1 MHINQITGVIL
12 AGGRGSRMGGI
23 DKGLQV
29 LNGVPMVAHVMA
41 RLAPQV
47 GSLMINANRN
57 LDAYRSF
64 GVPVW
69 TDANDDFSGPLAG
82 LQAGLKHCQTPFLF
96 TAPCD
101 SPFLPRNLADKLAA
115 ALESAEAD
123 IAVAAS
129 TASNGNA
136 ATAIAATGTIQTQ
149 PVFMLLRTTLI
160 ADLTTYLNEGGRKME
175 TWYKRHHYTEV
186 LFPDALAFRNIN
198 TPDELREADNPD
210 HNQ

>member
-1 MHINQITGVIL
+1 
-12 AGGRGSRMGGI
+12 MGGT
-23 DKGLQV
+23 DKGLQA
-29 LNGVPMVAHVMA
+29 LNGVAMVVHVMA
-41 RLAPQV
+41 ILAPQV

-69 TDANDDFSGPLAG
+69 ADANDEFAGPLAG
-82 LQAGLKHCQTPFLF
+82 LQAGLKHCPTPFLV

-101 SPFLPRNLADKLAA
+101 SPFLPHDLVVKLAA

-123 IAVAAS
+123 IAVAAIAVAAIAVADS
-129 TASNGNA
+129 AVA
-136 ATAIAATGTIQTQ
+136 ATANTALNGNETAATGTIQTQ

-175 TWYKRHHYTEV
+175 TWYRRHHYIEV